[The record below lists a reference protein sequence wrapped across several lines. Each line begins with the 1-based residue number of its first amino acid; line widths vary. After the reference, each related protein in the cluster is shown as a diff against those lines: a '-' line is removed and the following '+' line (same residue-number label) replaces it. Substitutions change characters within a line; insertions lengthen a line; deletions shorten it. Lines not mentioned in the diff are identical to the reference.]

1 MRRFGLPLLALL
13 VSLVGAAPASA
24 AIGFDASTVNV
35 GSAPRGIVSDFL
47 HGGGNADLLTAN
59 NGSSNISLLLGNGGG
74 SFANAGGS
82 PFAAPTATTA
92 VATDDFNRDGN
103 VDEVS
108 VGFDLGGVPNIQV
121 RLGNG
126 AGGLGAPTNLTALG
140 ANFTSVVTGDFNNDN
155 NPDLAAS
162 TSGLVHVFLGNGGAG
177 GTLTFTPAPTVPTSG
192 GTTRM
197 DVGDFNNDTR
207 PDLAVTSDTAHNLQ
221 VFLGTGGGAF
231 AAQPAVDL
239 GAGSSPQFVAIGEL
253 NNDGRADAAVTN
265 LNDGGAGV
273 FVLLGNGG
281 GGFTNAGS
289 PATANGGSAPE
300 GIVIDDVDFDG
311 NGDLVVA
318 NNSSPGGVT
327 VLLNQGNGTS
337 YTSNGTVP
345 AGNGTFDVTTE
356 DFNNDGNID
365 IAATNSGS
373 STVTVLLQRPPTVS
387 VNPTTLNFG
396 NVTVDTT
403 SATQTV
409 TLTNTGS
416 ATIGPLASITG
427 SQRGDFRL
435 VNDRCSPARIF
446 VGPGGTCTI
455 GVNVRSGSLGGKTAT
470 LEISSNAANSP
481 QRVTLNANI
490 VPRVPVS
497 QGAPVISGFPVVGAP
512 LSCSNG
518 TWTNSPTSFA
528 HQWLR
533 NGVPIPGETTA
544 SYTVGEG
551 DVGQQI
557 ACSVTASNAG
567 GSSQPRTSAPVVPT
581 APTPVLTVTVPKQT
595 LNTVISKGLAFN
607 ASCQR
612 ACLISAQVTGPVPP
626 KKKRKSRRGRAARTA
641 VVGRTTSSLVAG
653 TTQKLRVKINRAGRK
668 ALGTKSKARL
678 RLAVTA
684 TDPSGSPSTTA
695 TKSVLLKKK
704 ARRKSRR

>member
-1 MRRFGLPLLALL
+1 VRRFGLSLLALL
-13 VSLVGAAPASA
+13 VSLVGAPPASA
-24 AIGFDASTVNV
+24 AIGFDANNVNIDTGPAGIASDFFQRGGNADLVTANQGAGSTSLLLGNGAGGFSNASGSPFAGPTGARDAATGDFNRDNNEDVVAAGVDGFAVRLGNGSGGLGLPIAISVPMRTFSSAVTGDFNSDNSLDFAASTSLGAPGAQQIFVFLGNGATTPTFSAAPGGPITIGQGNTHLAVGDFNNDGKPDLAVTSSTDHNVQVLLGTGTAGAFNAQTPVDLGAGTSPQFPAIGDLNNDGKADLAVTNANGGATGALVLIGDGTGGFTAARPTVNV
-35 GSAPRGIVSDFL
+35 GSAPEGIAIDDIDF
-47 HGGGNADLLTAN
+47 
-59 NGSSNISLLLGNGGG
+59 
-74 SFANAGGS
+74 
-82 PFAAPTATTA
+82 
-92 VATDDFNRDGN
+92 DDF
-103 VDEVS
+103 
-108 VGFDLGGVPNIQV
+108 
-121 RLGNG
+121 
-126 AGGLGAPTNLTALG
+126 
-140 ANFTSVVTGDFNNDN
+140 
-155 NPDLAAS
+155 
-162 TSGLVHVFLGNGGAG
+162 
-177 GTLTFTPAPTVPTSG
+177 
-192 GTTRM
+192 
-197 DVGDFNNDTR
+197 
-207 PDLAVTSDTAHNLQ
+207 
-221 VFLGTGGGAF
+221 
-231 AAQPAVDL
+231 
-239 GAGSSPQFVAIGEL
+239 
-253 NNDGRADAAVTN
+253 
-265 LNDGGAGV
+265 
-273 FVLLGNGG
+273 
-281 GGFTNAGS
+281 
-289 PATANGGSAPE
+289 
-300 GIVIDDVDFDG
+300 
-311 NGDLVVA
+311 GDLVVA
-318 NNSSPGGVT
+318 NNTSPGGVT
-327 VLLNQGNGTS
+327 VALNAGNGMTF
-337 YTSNGTVP
+337 TSNGTTP
-345 AGNGTFDVTTE
+345 STGNGTFDVATD

-365 IAATNSGS
+365 IAATNSTS
-373 STVTVLLQRPPTVS
+373 NSLTTFIQQPPGIS

-403 SATQTV
+403 SGTQTV
-409 TLTNTGS
+409 TLTNNGS
-416 ATIGPLASITG
+416 VTIGPVASITG

-435 VNDRCSPARIF
+435 VNDRCSPASVF

-455 GVNVRSGSLGGKTAT
+455 GVNARSGSLGGKTAT

-497 QGAPVISGFPVVGAP
+497 EGAPVISGFPVVGAP

-544 SYTVGEG
+544 SYTVGEV

-567 GSSQPRTSAPVVPT
+567 GSSQPRRSAPVVPT

-626 KKKRKSRRGRAARTA
+626 KKRKSRRGRAARTA

-668 ALGTKSKARL
+668 ALATKSKARM
-678 RLAVTA
+678 RLSVTA
-684 TDPSGSPSTTA
+684 TDPSGSPSTTG

-704 ARRKSRR
+704 ARRKSRS